1 MKGTPVTTFLTA
13 TQNQT
18 TRTENG
24 MLTRRSSANAC
35 VDLFYT
41 IGTRPSD
48 EIIPAFAQA
57 HAEEREL
64 ALRIAQWARDVRGGA
79 GMRDTFRTILT
90 YLEQVDVAGA
100 RALLPNIPVIG
111 RWDDLLV
118 LRGALKS
125 AAFDLIAEGLAAGN
139 QLCAKWMPRQGPVA
153 IALRQHL
160 GLSPKQYRQL
170 LVGLTNVV
178 EQQMCARR
186 WHDIDFAAV
195 PSQAALRYRTA
206 FAARTPLYG
215 IYLKQLAAGE
225 AKINATA
232 IYPHQ
237 VIRPLADH
245 ARTDADVTLVRA
257 QWQALPNY
265 IGAASVLP
273 LVDVSGSMGVQI
285 APNIRAIDVAVAL
298 GLYMADKNVGAFKD
312 LVLTFT
318 AQPELLYLQGDI
330 VAKYASLMDA
340 NWGMNTNLHAAFD
353 RILEVA
359 VANQVPAAE
368 MPQTLLILSDMQFDE
383 CVEHDDSAIEMIVR
397 KYTAAGYQ
405 VPQVVFWNLRDS
417 HGIPARHD
425 QRGVALVSG
434 YSPSLMRGILEL
446 GTTAT
451 AEEVLRQT
459 VVIPRYD
466 LRG

>member
-1 MKGTPVTTFLTA
+1 MKGMHVTTFFTA

-24 MLTRRSSANAC
+24 MQTRQSSANAC
-35 VDLFYT
+35 VDLFYV
-41 IGTRPSD
+41 IGTIHGD
-48 EIIPAFAQA
+48 AIIPAFAQA
-57 HAEEREL
+57 HAAQRDV

-79 GMRDTFRTILT
+79 GMRDTFRAILA
-90 YLEQVDVAGA
+90 YLERVDVAGA

-118 LRGALKS
+118 LTGPLRAE
-125 AAFDLIAEGLAAGN
+125 AFDLIAEGLAAGN

-178 EQQMCARR
+178 EQKMCARR
-186 WHDIDFAAV
+186 WDDINFAAV
-195 PSQAALRYRTA
+195 PSQAAVRYRKT
-206 FAARTPLYG
+206 FAARTNMYQ

-225 AKINATA
+225 TKVNAAA
-232 IYPHQ
+232 IYPHE
-237 VIRPLADH
+237 VIRPLRYDYTADE
-245 ARTDADVTLVRA
+245 ATLVRA
-257 QWQALPNY
+257 QWAALPNY
-265 IGAASVLP
+265 VGATSGLP
-273 LVDVSGSMGVQI
+273 LVDVSGSMTQQV
-285 APNIRAIDVAVAL
+285 ATDTRALDIAVAL
-298 GLYMADKNVGAFKD
+298 GLYMADKNTGAFKN

-318 AQPELLYLQGDI
+318 DTAKIHYLRGDI
-330 VAKYASLMDA
+330 VAKYDSLVDA
-340 NWGMNTNLHAAFD
+340 VWGFNTNLHAAFA

-383 CVEHDDSAIEMIVR
+383 CVEYDDSAIEMITR
-397 KYTAAGYQ
+397 KYAEAGYT
-405 VPQVVFWNLRDS
+405 VPQVVFWNLRYS
-417 HGIPARHD
+417 HGVPARAD
-425 QRGVALVSG
+425 QQGVALVSG
-434 YSPSLMRGILEL
+434 YSPSLMQGLLEA
-446 GTTAT
+446 GTFAT
-451 AEEVLRQT
+451 AEEVMLQT
-459 VVIPRYD
+459 VMRPRYD